1 MNSSWN
7 TLSTIVLL
15 ALHNSK
21 IDETSKLWW
30 SLSIVTE
37 DFENNE
43 SAMKIQGKCVLNHLR
58 LMTCLLKYWK
68 IQFLSTQ
75 KSLLTFLINFWLTA
89 SFLKHWKE
97 KMLPRF

>member
-43 SAMKIQGKCVLNHLR
+43 SAMKIQGKCD
-58 LMTCLLKYWK
+58 
-68 IQFLSTQ
+68 TQ
-75 KSLLTFLINFWLTA
+75 KHLF
-89 SFLKHWKE
+89 SFTL
-97 KMLPRF
+97 FSN